1 MLGIRFVK
9 KKKKIIEEG
18 REKPLQKEKENK
30 KLTAFLERARLSG
43 RVPPVSFYSEL
54 MMSDVPVRVWGK
66 TRRVAAASLASFSFP
81 RPGRRARVF
90 FINLSEIMGNANLS
104 LSTPRRHCGAPSA
117 GLGLVVALIR
127 AHPKRK
133 KARKELFVIRLYVCE
148 SASMCVCV
156 FVGSCGSLSL
166 KCDF

>member
-1 MLGIRFVK
+1 M
-9 KKKKIIEEG
+9 
-18 REKPLQKEKENK
+18 
-30 KLTAFLERARLSG
+30 TAFLERARLSG

-104 LSTPRRHCGAPSA
+104 LSTPRRHCGARSA

-127 AHPKRK
+127 AHPKGKRRGRNYLSFVCTC
-133 KARKELFVIRLYVCE
+133 ARVR
-148 SASMCVCV
+148 ACV
-156 FVGSCGSLSL
+156 FVCLSGL
-166 KCDF
+166 AEVYP